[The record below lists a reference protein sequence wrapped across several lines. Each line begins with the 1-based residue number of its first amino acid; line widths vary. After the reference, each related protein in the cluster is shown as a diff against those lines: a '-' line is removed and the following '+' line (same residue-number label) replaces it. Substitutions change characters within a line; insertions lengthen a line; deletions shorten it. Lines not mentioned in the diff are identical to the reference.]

1 MLKAWMILSCVWL
14 GIFHINTAISG
25 ENMNTYKYTNALI
38 HEASPYLQQHA
49 HNPVNW
55 YPWGEEAFTKA
66 KRENKPIFLSIGYA
80 TCHWC
85 HVMEHE
91 SFEDEAV
98 AAVMNET
105 FVSIKVDREER
116 PDIDQVYMQ
125 VAQMMTGSGGWPLN
139 ILMTPDKKPF
149 YAATYIPKESR
160 GGRIGMMI
168 LVPKVHDLWV
178 HNRDKL
184 EKSATEISAALKKQG
199 QTDAIQGELK
209 GKSWIKEAVTSM
221 NQSFDEQYA
230 GFGGAPK
237 FPSPHK
243 LLFLLRE
250 ATRTGDTVSLNRVE
264 ATLDAMRAGGI
275 FDQIGFG
282 FHRYATDAAWLLPHF
297 EKMLYDQ
304 AMLMLAYTEAYQA
317 TGHERHAKVVREIA
331 DYVLRDMTDST
342 GGFYSAE
349 DADSE
354 GVEGKFYVWRT
365 SELERILG
373 KVDASIAEQAFQMRD
388 VGNFHD
394 EATRQV
400 TGENIPHLSAWHDDT
415 LSAQLEGIRQRLLD
429 ARSTRIRPFLDDKI
443 LIDWNGLMIAA
454 LAKAGRV
461 LHESKYVKAA
471 GKSANFLLKTMQDK
485 HGLLHRYR
493 HGDAAI
499 MANLDDYSFLTWGLI
514 ELYEANFDA
523 HYLQSA
529 MTLNQTMLEKFQ
541 GKSGGLFLTANDA
554 EPLLV
559 RPMEAWDGALPS
571 GNAVAAHNL
580 IRLSRMNSDMR
591 LEDAAGKIFR
601 HFAAMLQQAPTGF
614 THMLSAWSM
623 AEEEGI
629 EIVLA
634 GDRHSSE
641 GQAFLAALNT
651 RYLPHAVVIWRDKA
665 SMALI
670 PFIQLQAPVN
680 GKVTAYVCRN
690 FQCNQPVMSI
700 KKMLDLLKK

>member
-1 MLKAWMILSCVWL
+1 MTIHVHIAFTTLKHLALLMLL
-14 GIFHINTAISG
+14 GMYGVNIAISG
-25 ENMNTYKYTNALI
+25 ETMTSHQYTNALI

-55 YPWGEEAFTKA
+55 YPWGEEAFAKA

-91 SFEDEAV
+91 SFEDEDV
-98 AAVMNET
+98 AALMNET

-125 VAQMMTGSGGWPLN
+125 VAQMMNGSGGWPLT
-139 ILMTPDKKPF
+139 ILMTADKKPF
-149 YAATYIPKESR
+149 YAGTYIPKNSH

-168 LVPKVHDLWV
+168 LVPKVHELWLN
-178 HNRDKL
+178 NREKL
-184 EKSATEISAALKKQG
+184 EESASQISKTLKKQG
-199 QTDAIQGELK
+199 EMAALQGELK
-209 GKSWIKEAVTSM
+209 GKTWVKAAVTSM

-250 ATRTGDTVSLNRVE
+250 ATRSHDSVSLHRVE

-282 FHRYATDAAWLLPHF
+282 FHRYSTDAAWLLPHF

-331 DYVLRDMTDST
+331 DYVLRDMTDNT

-354 GVEGKFYVWRT
+354 GVEGKFYLWNNV
-365 SELERILG
+365 ELEPILG
-373 KVDASIAEQAFQMRD
+373 KIDASIAQQMFQIRD
-388 VGNFHD
+388 EGNFHD
-394 EATRQV
+394 EATGQR
-400 TGENIPHLSAWHDDT
+400 TGENIPHLAAWNEDT
-415 LSAQLEGIRQRLLD
+415 LSPQMEGIRQRLLD

-443 LIDWNGLMIAA
+443 LTDWNGLMMAA
-454 LAKAGRV
+454 FAKAGRV
-461 LHESKYVKAA
+461 LHDDSYIQAA
-471 GKSANFLLKTMQDK
+471 QKNADFLLNTMQTK
-485 HGLLHRYR
+485 HGLWHRYR

-499 MANLDDYSFLTWGLI
+499 EAHLDDYAFLTWGLI

-523 HYLQSA
+523 RYLQSA
-529 MTLNQTMLEKFQ
+529 MHFNQSMLEKFQ
-541 GKSGGLFLTANDA
+541 GTSGALFLTANDA
-554 EPLLV
+554 ETLLV
-559 RPMEAWDGALPS
+559 RPLDAWDGALPS

-580 IRLSRMNSDMR
+580 IRLSRMSSDMT
-591 LEDAAGKIFR
+591 LDDAAEKIFR
-601 HFAAMLQQAPTGF
+601 HFSPLLQQAPVGF

-623 AEEEGI
+623 SEQESI

-634 GDRHSSE
+634 GDRHSLE
-641 GQAFLAALNT
+641 G
-651 RYLPHAVVIWRDKA
+651 
-665 SMALI
+665 
-670 PFIQLQAPVN
+670 
-680 GKVTAYVCRN
+680 
-690 FQCNQPVMSI
+690 
-700 KKMLDLLKK
+700 